1 MVPGS
6 DWKGKAEANSRPKSR
21 GSGGGSEWGRASPQ
35 ACPPGRVVSRQGRAL
50 SRSPRLPQGG
60 PPHPC
65 SSAGG
70 SSSAHGP
77 VQAGY
82 KASQAGKLGT
92 VCTSPGFPLKPGDVE
107 TLFKGVTT
115 SKGQGSNWDP
125 GSLGRN
131 CHTSSS
137 FWHPSVQY
145 NQSHQPREASKI

>member
-6 DWKGKAEANSRPKSR
+6 DWKGKVEANSRPKSR
-21 GSGGGSEWGRASPQ
+21 GSGSGSEWGGFPTSLSPW
-35 ACPPGRVVSRQGRAL
+35 
-50 SRSPRLPQGG
+50 QGG
-60 PPHPC
+60 PPPGQGPQQESLAAPRGTPHPF

-70 SSSAHGP
+70 SSSGHGP
-77 VQAGY
+77 VRAGY

-125 GSLGRN
+125 GSLSRN
-131 CHTSSS
+131 CHTSS
-137 FWHPSVQY
+137 F
-145 NQSHQPREASKI
+145 